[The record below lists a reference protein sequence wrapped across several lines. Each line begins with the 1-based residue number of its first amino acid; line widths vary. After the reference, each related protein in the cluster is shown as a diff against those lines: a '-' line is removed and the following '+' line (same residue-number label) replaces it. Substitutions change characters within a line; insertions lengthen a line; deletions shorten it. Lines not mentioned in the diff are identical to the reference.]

1 MKKKVFNYY
10 ADNIAELFG
19 LNKKDIF
26 TKTKSRDVVDARYM
40 LYYLCYE
47 RPMDVTYIIKF
58 MGDNGYD
65 IARTNIHYGIKE
77 MKKKIVED
85 VDLSMTFKNIQEGA

>member
-40 LYYLCYE
+40 LYYLCSE
-47 RPMDVTYIIKF
+47 RPI
-58 MGDNGYD
+58 
-65 IARTNIHYGIKE
+65 R
-77 MKKKIVED
+77 
-85 VDLSMTFKNIQEGA
+85 S